1 MVLDSS
7 ALIAILTDERTAD
20 NLLASIGADPV
31 RLVSAGSVLE
41 VSLVVM
47 GRYGIAAEPLVDRLL
62 RDLRATVVAFD
73 EEQLAIARDA
83 GARFGR
89 GRRGAA
95 LNFGDC
101 FAYALAIARSEP
113 LLFVG
118 DDFALTD
125 VARVL

>member
-1 MVLDSS
+1 MVLDTS
-7 ALIAILTDERTAD
+7 ALIAILMGERTS
-20 NLLASIGADPV
+20 NQLLASIESDPI
-31 RLVSAGSVLE
+31 RLVSAASVLE

-73 EEQLAIARDA
+73 DEQLTIAREA

-89 GRRGAA
+89 GRHEAA

-101 FAYALAIARSEP
+101 FAYALAIARNEP

-118 DDFALTD
+118 DDFAQTD
-125 VARVL
+125 VRHVG